1 MLLFHVS
8 ETRALDASPLTMDD
22 GRLPMHHGP
31 WTIHH
36 SPLPIDDFHSHHS
49 HGDMM
54 QQLF

>member
-31 WTIHH
+31 FTIHH
-36 SPLPIDDFHSHHS
+36 CPLMTSTRTT
-49 HGDMM
+49 
-54 QQLF
+54 LTVT